1 MMASRT
7 SVHPGSR
14 REVARSWLNQNL
26 NRKFAAATALGLLF
40 SSLFFL
46 ALFVSLYR
54 GQLEAERAR
63 AAMQVSRLVQASLV
77 SPSFERAG
85 AELRPLVGRLAE
97 QPGILAVRIAD
108 GSGDV
113 QIASDAD
120 DLGTNIASRP
130 SASQGT
136 QTRLVEDR
144 VGRAVLRSTTPLS
157 ESAFRCLECED
168 AESRQPSAGFLSVDF
183 DATAIRDKT
192 RATTLLLMGSGA
204 FVVLINVAGG
214 WWFIRRYVIGP
225 VEQLSAASQ
234 RLAQGDLDARLQL
247 AGEDEVSVLAD
258 RFNGMAA
265 ALQEKIGQLE
275 EKELFLQALV
285 DAIPDGIRVLD
296 EGYRVVLSNAAYLD
310 QHGFGDTARVP
321 DRCYAAT
328 YQRDSPCP
336 ETLLVCPLR
345 EVMDS
350 DEPLRVVHRHLR
362 ADRTSLDV
370 EIYAAPLR
378 VLRDGQPHRMVV
390 ESIRDLEQQVRFSHE
405 QRLSELGRLAAGVA
419 HEIHNPLTSVR
430 MALRAAE
437 QISAASPDGST
448 KLLEYLELVD
458 HEVAKCEDVTQ
469 KLLKLSVP
477 PPSYRELVVVEQV
490 TEETLQLLGWEARA
504 KGVEL
509 RFNVDGGPLR
519 VLAADSDLRMVALN
533 LAQNAFHAMPDGGT
547 LEVRG
552 HREPR
557 EVVVVFGD
565 TGVGIEPADRVRIF
579 EPFFSRRADGVRGTG
594 LGLSITKAIIES
606 HGGKLEVD
614 SVLGRGSRFTVRF
627 PDADAESTRG

>member
-1 MMASRT
+1 MFRF
-7 SVHPGSR
+7 
-14 REVARSWLNQNL
+14 NQNL
-26 NRKFAAATALGLLF
+26 NRTFAAATALGLLF

-77 SPSFERAG
+77 SPLFERAD
-85 AELRPLVGRLAE
+85 ARLQPLVRRLAE

-113 QIASDAD
+113 QIASDAR
-120 DLGTNIASRP
+120 DLGMNIAYQA
-130 SASQGT
+130 SASQEM
-136 QTRLVEDR
+136 QPRLVEDR
-144 VGRAVLRSTTPLS
+144 AGRAVLRSTTTLTDN
-157 ESAFRCLECED
+157 ALRCVECED
-168 AESRQPSAGFLSVDF
+168 GKSREPSVGFLSVDF

-192 RATTLLLMGSGA
+192 RTTTLLLMGSGA

-234 RLAQGDLDARLQL
+234 RLAEGDLDARLDVG
-247 AGEDEVSVLAD
+247 GEDEVSLLAD

-265 ALQEKIGQLE
+265 TLQEKIGQLE
-275 EKELFLQALV
+275 EKEVFLQALV
-285 DAIPDGIRVLD
+285 DAIPDGIRVID
-296 EGYRVVLSNAAYLD
+296 EGYRVMLCNEAYLD
-310 QHGFGDTARVP
+310 QHGFGDIARP
-321 DRCYAAT
+321 PGRCYAAT
-328 YQRDSPCP
+328 YQRDTPCP
-336 ETLLVCPLR
+336 ETLRVCPLR

-378 VLRDGQPHRMVV
+378 VMRDGQPRRMVV
-390 ESIRDLEQQVRFSHE
+390 ESIRDLEQQIRFSHE

-437 QISAASPDGST
+437 QASGAAADGST
-448 KLLEYLELVD
+448 KLHEYLELVD
-458 HEVAKCEDVTQ
+458 HEVAKCEDVTR

-477 PPSYRELVVVEQV
+477 PPSCRELVVVEQV
-490 TEETLQLLGWEARA
+490 TEETVQLLGWEARS
-504 KGVEL
+504 KGIEL
-509 RFNVDGGPLR
+509 RSHIDGGPLR

-533 LAQNAFHAMPDGGT
+533 LAQNAFHAMPAGGR

-552 HREPR
+552 HRESD
-557 EVVVVFGD
+557 EVVLVFED
-565 TGVGIEPADRVRIF
+565 TGVGIEPADRLRIF

-606 HGGKLEVD
+606 HGGKLDVD
-614 SVLGRGSRFTVRF
+614 SVVGQGSRFTVRF
-627 PDADAESTRG
+627 PDADAESMRG

>member
-1 MMASRT
+1 MFRF
-7 SVHPGSR
+7 
-14 REVARSWLNQNL
+14 NQNL
-26 NRKFAAATALGLLF
+26 NRTFAAATALGLLF

-63 AAMQVSRLVQASLV
+63 AAMQVSRLVEASLV
-77 SPSFERAG
+77 SPLFERAD
-85 AELRPLVGRLAE
+85 ARLQPLVRRLAE

-113 QIASDAD
+113 QIASDARA
-120 DLGTNIASRP
+120 LGMNIAYQA
-130 SASQGT
+130 SASQEM
-136 QTRLVEDR
+136 QPRLVEDR
-144 VGRAVLRSTTPLS
+144 AGRAVLRSTTTLTDNAS
-157 ESAFRCLECED
+157 RCVECED
-168 AESRQPSAGFLSVDF
+168 GKSGEPSVGFLSVDF

-192 RATTLLLMGSGA
+192 RTTTLLLMGSGA

-234 RLAQGDLDARLQL
+234 RLAEGDLDARLDV
-247 AGEDEVSVLAD
+247 AGEDEVSLLAD

-265 ALQEKIGQLE
+265 TLQEKIGQLE
-275 EKELFLQALV
+275 EKEVFLQALV
-285 DAIPDGIRVLD
+285 DAIPDGIRVID
-296 EGYRVVLSNAAYLD
+296 EGYRVMLCNEAYLD
-310 QHGFGDTARVP
+310 QHGFGDIARP
-321 DRCYAAT
+321 SGQCYAAT
-328 YQRDSPCP
+328 YQRDTPCP
-336 ETLLVCPLR
+336 ETLRVCPLR

-378 VLRDGQPHRMVV
+378 VMRDGQPRRMVV
-390 ESIRDLEQQVRFSHE
+390 ESIRDLEQQIRFSHE

-437 QISAASPDGST
+437 QASGAAADGST
-448 KLLEYLELVD
+448 KLHEYLELVD
-458 HEVAKCEDVTQ
+458 HEVAKCEDVTR

-477 PPSYRELVVVEQV
+477 PPSCRELVVVEQV
-490 TEETLQLLGWEARA
+490 TEETVQLLGWEARS

-509 RFNVDGGPLR
+509 RSHIDGGPLR

-533 LAQNAFHAMPDGGT
+533 LAQNAFHAMPAGGR

-552 HREPR
+552 HREAD
-557 EVVVVFGD
+557 EVVLVFED
-565 TGVGIEPADRVRIF
+565 TGVGIEPADRLRIF

-594 LGLSITKAIIES
+594 LGLSITKAIVES
-606 HGGKLEVD
+606 HGGKLDVD
-614 SVLGRGSRFTVRF
+614 SVVGQGSRFTVRF
-627 PDADAESTRG
+627 PDADADAESMRG